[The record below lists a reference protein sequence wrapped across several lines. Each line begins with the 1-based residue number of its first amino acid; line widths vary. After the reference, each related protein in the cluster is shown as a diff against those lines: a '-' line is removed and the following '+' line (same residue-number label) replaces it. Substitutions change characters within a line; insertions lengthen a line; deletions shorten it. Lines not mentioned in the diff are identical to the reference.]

1 MGEFS
6 TVFVGLGSNLEGP
19 LEQVERAITEL
30 AELPQT
36 ELLGV
41 SPWYQST
48 AVGPGGQD
56 DYINGVAQ
64 LHTRLTPLELLDQLQ
79 GIEAAH
85 QRVRRIHWGPRT
97 LDLDI
102 LLYDGLTLAQE
113 RLTLPHPFMMQRN
126 FVLVPL
132 SDLAPDW
139 VLPSG
144 KTVRELC
151 DAIGRD
157 GLAPLTNKSL
167 PALSTL
173 SGDVR

>member
-1 MGEFS
+1 MREFA
-6 TVFVGLGSNLEGP
+6 TAFVGVGSNLDGP

-30 AELPQT
+30 ADLPQT
-36 ELLGV
+36 TLVGV
-41 SPWYQST
+41 SPWYQSK
-48 AVGPGGQD
+48 AVGPGVQD

-79 GIEAAH
+79 AIEAAH

-126 FVLVPL
+126 FVLVPM

-139 VLPSG
+139 VLPNG
-144 KTVRELC
+144 DTVRALC
-151 DAIGRD
+151 NAISRD
-157 GLAPLTNKSL
+157 GLAPLTTKPV
-167 PALSTL
+167 PAFST
-173 SGDVR
+173 